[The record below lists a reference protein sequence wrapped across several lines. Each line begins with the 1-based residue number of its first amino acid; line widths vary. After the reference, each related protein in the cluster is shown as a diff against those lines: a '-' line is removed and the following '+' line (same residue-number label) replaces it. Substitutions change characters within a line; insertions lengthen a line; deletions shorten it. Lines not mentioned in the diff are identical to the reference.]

1 MDQQSERRVA
11 ALQEAARMLGGTP
24 QLAAFLAVPEEQLEA
39 WMASREAAPLWVFVQ
54 TNDLVTDN
62 PSTPPRQAA
71 PAARRK
77 RFCVT

>member
-1 MDQQSERRVA
+1 
-11 ALQEAARMLGGTP
+11 MLGGSA

-62 PSTPPRQAA
+62 PSTPPRQGA
-71 PAARRK
+71 PTARPK